1 MTARSPAT
9 PVAAGFCMLASRL
22 DAIAPKTLQAYST
35 GLAALDRGALVELFR
50 LEFGDGR
57 RERAFVLSEQLTA
70 IGIPPCFRH
79 YHLSSKQYSESQ
91 KADLLIYDARWL
103 RAQYPKHH
111 ERVRYPKYKLLL
123 VGSEREFHFSANHA
137 FRHDVLKD
145 GDRGKLRSTCEV
157 VRMLSLSDAMQY
169 DCMVLHSAHVKK
181 RIDATGMMRDRVYAI
196 LKESV
201 GSIRKTSCFDKDK
214 EKETLSKRHK
224 LWLASRL
231 TDDGSPTQTAARYA
245 EMTGE
250 TLTRFAVRDQLD
262 KVKKTL
268 KEDHVTFT

>member
-9 PVAAGFCMLASRL
+9 PVAAGFCTLASL
-22 DAIAPKTLQAYST
+22 FDAIALKTLQDYRT
-35 GLAALDRGALVELFR
+35 GLAALDRSALVELFR
-50 LEFGDGR
+50 LEFSDGR
-57 RERAFVLSEQLTA
+57 RERAFLLSEELTA
-70 IGIPPCFRH
+70 RAIPPSCRH
-79 YHLSSKQYSESQ
+79 YHLSSKQYSENQ
-91 KADLLIYDARWL
+91 KADLLVYDARWL
-103 RAQYPKHH
+103 RARYPKHH

-123 VGSEREFHFSANHA
+123 VGSEREFHFAANHA

-145 GDRGKLRSTCEV
+145 GDRGELRSTCEV

-169 DCMVLHSAHVKK
+169 DCMALHSAHVKK
-181 RIDATGMMRDRVYAI
+181 RIDATGMMRERVYAI
-196 LKESV
+196 LKESIDSV
-201 GSIRKTSCFDKDK
+201 RKTSYFDKGK

-231 TDDGSPTQTAARYA
+231 TEDGSPTQTAARYA

-268 KEDHVTFT
+268 KENHLTFT